1 MVEVEVRDRDRVDVR
16 PLRVL
21 TQPAQ
26 DTRPAVEQDAAPIG
40 LEHVAGM
47 CATGVRPSRRGAD
60 DGQAH
65 RGILPM
71 CRARYEW

>member
-1 MVEVEVRDRDRVDVR
+1 MRDRDRVDVR

-21 TQPAQ
+21 AQPAEHA
-26 DTRPAVEQDAAPIG
+26 RPAVEQDAAPVR
-40 LEHVAGM
+40 LEHVPGVRAP
-47 CATGVRPSRRGAD
+47 GVRPRRRRAD

-71 CRARYEW
+71 CRADVFGW